1 MRLIAAATAA
11 LVMASAH
18 TAAAQEPACSVTF
31 VRAPDDVRHVIE
43 RWLAAEPRCVSTI
56 ELRVLP
62 TDDGFYLLAQRP
74 DGHIHE
80 RIVPDATAAAVIVA
94 SWVADDW
101 TSAPSRP
108 LPTTPAPTIER
119 VVETPAPSVVV
130 HVEPRDSGS
139 GRWLTVGPLLSMSS
153 GGGYG
158 ARVELD
164 VLGSGPWT
172 AGLALLAS
180 TSVIEAHNVYGTSYM
195 HVADVELLATVSRV
209 FTSGRW
215 SLRPTFGLGAAYTD
229 AGTQNDIYDNN
240 LGWPQNTPWPDDVM
254 TGGTTLSVVTEGS
267 LMLARRFGDRWA
279 ASVGPIATYLDQDIQ
294 SNNSNAHDFERT
306 SFTVMLFGGVKYR
319 L

>member
-1 MRLIAAATAA
+1 MRLTIAAA
-11 LVMASAH
+11 LVLASAH

-43 RWLAAEPRCVSTI
+43 NWLAAEPRCVSSI

-62 TDDGFYLLAQRP
+62 TDQGYYLLAQRS

-101 TSAPSRP
+101 TVAPARS
-108 LPTTPAPTIER
+108 LPTTPEPAIER
-119 VVETPAPSVVV
+119 NVETPAPSVIR
-130 HVEPRDSGS
+130 HVAVESRDAGV
-139 GRWLTVGPLLSMSS
+139 GRWLALGPMLAASD

-158 ARVELD
+158 ARIELD

-172 AGLALLAS
+172 AGVAVVAS
-180 TSVIEAHNVYGTSYM
+180 TSLIEARNAYGMNYM
-195 HVADVELLATVSRV
+195 HVTDLELLATVSRV

-215 SLRPTFGLGAAYTD
+215 SLRPSLGLGAAYTD
-229 AGTQNDIYDNN
+229 AGSQDDIYANN
-240 LGWPQNTPWPDDVM
+240 LGWPQDSPWPDDLM
-254 TGGTTLSVVTEGS
+254 TGGTTFSMVTEGS
-267 LMLARRFGDRWA
+267 LMLGRRVGESWA
-279 ASVGPIATYLDQDIQ
+279 ASIGPIVTYLNQDIA
-294 SNNSNAHDFERT
+294 SNNSEAHDFQRT
-306 SFTVMLFGGVKYR
+306 SLGVMLFGGLKYR